1 MAKPTLTI
9 IIPAYHVADT
19 LERCVKS
26 VTSQDFQSW
35 QAIIVDDGSTDETP
49 QIADELASNNARI
62 ITVHKSNGG
71 LSDARNHALDI
82 LFGKTTASENL
93 PLGITDYVTFIDSDD
108 YLRPGT
114 FTPLM
119 EDLTNHPEY
128 DILEYSATLHAG
140 SEREEEMTLPQ
151 EFYAAPRDY
160 WLRGQAYR
168 HAYAW
173 NKIYKS
179 SVFSSG
185 HRYAKGKLFE
195 DVWILPEILKS
206 HPNVATTPKGRYIYT
221 ENPKGITHSAAKEAS
236 QSAELLHAHCNALSS
251 LGIDLT
257 APSLSKEEARLYLS
271 LRNQQ
276 RSVRLLD
283 PDFPVILPSRHIPLK
298 AATTIREFIKIF
310 FYNYLGLK

>member
-35 QAIIVDDGSTDETP
+35 QTIIVDDGSTDETP
-49 QIADELASNNARI
+49 QIADELASNDARI

-82 LFGKTTASENL
+82 LFGKTTAAGNL

-119 EDLTNHPEY
+119 EDLANHPEY

-151 EFYAAPRDY
+151 KFYTAPKDY

-168 HAYAW
+168 HTYAW

-179 SVFSSG
+179 SIFSSG

-195 DVWILPEILKS
+195 DVWILPGILKS

-221 ENPKGITHSAAKEAS
+221 DNPKGITHSAAKEAS

-276 RSVRLLD
+276 RSVKLLD
-283 PDFPVILPSRHIPLK
+283 PGFPVILPSRHIPFE
-298 AATTIREFIKIF
+298 AATTIRAFIKIF

>member
-49 QIADELASNNARI
+49 QIADELASNDARI
-62 ITVHKSNGG
+62 ITVHKPNGG

-82 LFGKTTASENL
+82 LFGKTTASEKL

-119 EDLTNHPEY
+119 EDLANHPEY

-160 WLRGQAYR
+160 WLRGEAYR

-173 NKIYKS
+173 NKIYQS
-179 SVFSSG
+179 DIFSSG
-185 HRYAKGKLFE
+185 HRYAKGRLFE
-195 DVWILPEILKS
+195 DVWILPGIVKR
-206 HPNVATTPKGRYIYT
+206 HPRIATTPKGGYIYMD
-221 ENPKGITHSAAKEAS
+221 NPKGITHTAAKEAS
-236 QSAELLHAHCNALSS
+236 QSAELLLAHCNALST

-257 APSLSKEEARLYLS
+257 APSLTKSEAMLYLS

-276 RSVRLLD
+276 RNLKLLD
-283 PDFPVILPSRHIPLK
+283 PNSPTILPLRHIPFK
-298 AATTIREFIKIF
+298 AATTIKEFIKIF

>member
-49 QIADELASNNARI
+49 QIADELASNDARI
-62 ITVHKSNGG
+62 ITVHKPNGG

-82 LFGKTTASENL
+82 LFGKTTASEKL

-119 EDLTNHPEY
+119 EDLANHPEY

-160 WLRGQAYR
+160 WLRGEAYR

-173 NKIYKS
+173 NKIYQS
-179 SVFSSG
+179 DIFSSG
-185 HRYAKGKLFE
+185 HRYAKGRLFE
-195 DVWILPEILKS
+195 DVWILPGIVKS
-206 HPNVATTPKGRYIYT
+206 HPRIATTPKGGYIYMD
-221 ENPKGITHSAAKEAS
+221 NPKGITHTAAKEAS
-236 QSAELLHAHCNALSS
+236 QSAELLLAHCNALST

-257 APSLSKEEARLYLS
+257 APSLTKSEAMLYLS

-276 RSVRLLD
+276 RNLKQLD
-283 PDFPVILPSRHIPLK
+283 PNSSTILPLRHIPFK
-298 AATTIREFIKIF
+298 AATTIKEFIKIF

>member
-49 QIADELASNNARI
+49 QIADELASNDARI
-62 ITVHKSNGG
+62 ITVHKPNGG

-82 LFGKTTASENL
+82 LFGKTTASEKL

-119 EDLTNHPEY
+119 EDLANHPEY

-160 WLRGQAYR
+160 WLRGEAYR

-173 NKIYKS
+173 NKIYQS
-179 SVFSSG
+179 DIFSSG
-185 HRYAKGKLFE
+185 HRYAKGRLFE
-195 DVWILPEILKS
+195 DVWILPGIVKS
-206 HPNVATTPKGRYIYT
+206 HPRIATTPKGGYIYMD
-221 ENPKGITHSAAKEAS
+221 NPKGITHTAAKEAS
-236 QSAELLHAHCNALSS
+236 QSAELLLAHCNALST

-257 APSLSKEEARLYLS
+257 APSLTKSEAMLYLS

-276 RSVRLLD
+276 RNLKLLD
-283 PDFPVILPSRHIPLK
+283 PNSPTILPLRHIPFK
-298 AATTIREFIKIF
+298 AATTIKEFIKIF

>member
-49 QIADELASNNARI
+49 QIADELASNDARI
-62 ITVHKSNGG
+62 ITVHKPNGG

-82 LFGKTTASENL
+82 LFGKTTASEKL

-119 EDLTNHPEY
+119 EDLANHPEY

-151 EFYAAPRDY
+151 EYYAAPRDY
-160 WLRGQAYR
+160 WLRGEAYR

-173 NKIYKS
+173 NKIYQS
-179 SVFSSG
+179 DIFSSG
-185 HRYAKGKLFE
+185 HRYAKGRLFE
-195 DVWILPEILKS
+195 DVWILPGIVKS
-206 HPNVATTPKGRYIYT
+206 HPRIATTPKGGYIYMD
-221 ENPKGITHSAAKEAS
+221 NPKGITHTAAKEAS
-236 QSAELLHAHCNALSS
+236 QSAELLLAHCNALST

-257 APSLSKEEARLYLS
+257 APSLTKSEAMLYLS

-276 RSVRLLD
+276 RNLKLLD
-283 PDFPVILPSRHIPLK
+283 PNSPTILPLRHIPFK
-298 AATTIREFIKIF
+298 AATTIKEFIKIF